1 MSKFKTHSR
10 VTLPSARI
18 DQCVEATSYLNL
30 TASEAVALVVAV
42 GLAEFESTSLAD
54 LCGLTADKSGEQ
66 S

>member
-10 VTLPSARI
+10 VTLPIRRI

-30 TASEAVALVVAV
+30 RASEAVALVVAV
-42 GLAEFESTSLAD
+42 GLTEFDKASLAD
-54 LCGLTADKSGEQ
+54 LCGLTSDKSGEK